1 MSIVLMLA
9 VAYGGWRGLYMT
21 LLEPCT
27 GYPYQLEEAVAQDTA
42 TQLDAG
48 ATLETEVTAV
58 LYQSNS
64 AIRTIRRDGEI
75 EYE

>member
-1 MSIVLMLA
+1 
-9 VAYGGWRGLYMT
+9 MT

-27 GYPYQLEEAVAQDTA
+27 GYPYQLEEAVAQGTA
-42 TQLDAG
+42 TRLEAG

-58 LYQSNS
+58 LYQDQG
-64 AIRTIRRDGEI
+64 AIRAIRRDGEI